1 MMPHKSSDA
10 LFVRDNHPNLL
21 QVRWN
26 IHFNRTKKWMAMIIV
41 IKITMW
47 RILFRAL
54 VFNSN
59 ATILN
64 YIVIVI
70 TFLIIIIEIR
80 TVQRI

>member
-1 MMPHKSSDA
+1 
-10 LFVRDNHPNLL
+10 
-21 QVRWN
+21 
-26 IHFNRTKKWMAMIIV
+26 
-41 IKITMW
+41 MW
-47 RILFRAL
+47 RILFRAF
-54 VFNSN
+54 VYNCN

>member
-1 MMPHKSSDA
+1 
-10 LFVRDNHPNLL
+10 
-21 QVRWN
+21 
-26 IHFNRTKKWMAMIIV
+26 
-41 IKITMW
+41 MW
-47 RILFRAL
+47 RILFRAF